1 MSAIQRINAVFLYVK
16 NMSEMQKFYES
27 VLGFRPPVIN
37 TDLWVEYE
45 LPGAHL
51 AFHQGDA
58 RILEQQEPL
67 KNTVKFSLEV
77 EDLEEFCKVL
87 QEKNVKIVFGPRK
100 DFGSLLAEIQDI
112 EGNPIRLVEKLPA

>member
-16 NMSEMQKFYES
+16 NMSEMRKFYES
-27 VLGFRPPVIN
+27 ILGFRPPAIN

-45 LPGAHL
+45 LPGTHL

-58 RILEQQEPL
+58 RILEEQEPL

-77 EDLEEFCKVL
+77 EGLEELCKVL
-87 QEKNVKIVFGPRK
+87 QERT
-100 DFGSLLAEIQDI
+100 
-112 EGNPIRLVEKLPA
+112 